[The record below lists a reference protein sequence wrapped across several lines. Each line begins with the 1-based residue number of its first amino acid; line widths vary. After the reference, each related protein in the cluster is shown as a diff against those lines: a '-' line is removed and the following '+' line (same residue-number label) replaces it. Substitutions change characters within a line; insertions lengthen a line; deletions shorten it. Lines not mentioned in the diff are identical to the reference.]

1 MSKAKIVVEA
11 ILEDHEFI
19 KLYFIGFRD
28 ELEGFRRDM
37 DRNFKEMAEKYGDIS
52 KELKEFRKT
61 VKGFLDAFLSE
72 YQKRTTNP

>member
-37 DRNFKEMAEKYGDIS
+37 DRNFKEIAEKYGDIS

-72 YQKRTTNP
+72 YQKRKTNP